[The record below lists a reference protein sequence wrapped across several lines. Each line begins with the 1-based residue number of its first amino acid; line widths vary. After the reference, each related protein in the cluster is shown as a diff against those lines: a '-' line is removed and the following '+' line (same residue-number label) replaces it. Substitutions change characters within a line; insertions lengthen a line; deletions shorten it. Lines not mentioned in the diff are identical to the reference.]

1 MQLNDERNLD
11 EIPAGMD
18 PLAFAQLQAGENPV
32 IQYEEDKPVKVPED
46 DAFLMTEAK
55 FIPHENDT
63 EDLIPA
69 AEEESG
75 YNRHHSHLWN
85 QVVNNKA

>member
-1 MQLNDERNLD
+1 MQYDERSLA
-11 EIPAGMD
+11 EIPDGMD
-18 PLAFAQLQAGENPV
+18 PLAFAQKEAGDHPV
-32 IQYEEDKPVKVPED
+32 IQYD
-46 DAFLMTEAK
+46 DNEVQIPSDETNLMIEAVS
-55 FIPHENDT
+55 IPHENDT